1 MCIRDRAR
9 FVFMSAPCLSNARK
23 MGTAISDPPESREE
37 RRRWGRRCNHSKA
50 AGTAPAQPFPAKG
63 PYRSARRRLAAR
75 PLSVRSWGFEFPACG
90 DMHTGTEPRVHVEV
104 TCFSVCCAFDFRY
117 ASELVIVT
125 HQLLSPH
132 QPGTIRKAS
141 PLPPARS
148 CARCSTLAARRTAT
162 T

>member
-1 MCIRDRAR
+1 
-9 FVFMSAPCLSNARK
+9 MSAPCLSNARK
-23 MGTAISDPPESREE
+23 MGTAISDPQSP
-37 RRRWGRRCNHSKA
+37 GRKGA
-50 AGTAPAQPFPAKG
+50 AGDDGAITAKRQARHQLSPSQLKVHI
-63 PYRSARRRLAAR
+63 RSARRRLAAR

-125 HQLLSPH
+125 HQLLSSH